1 MKVNRIPECRTPI
14 SERSDAG
21 LLIDREVLGFLKERH
36 PERSEGS
43 MADAG
48 IAVWRKG
55 SSPSPLR
62 TVEPGPRFV
71 RYGFARHGLAAHR
84 IALH

>member
-48 IAVWRKG
+48 IAV
-55 SSPSPLR
+55 
-62 TVEPGPRFV
+62 
-71 RYGFARHGLAAHR
+71 
-84 IALH
+84 